1 MATKRGFQ
9 WLTGDVSWL
18 EYGAKW
24 VREIPGSNGQRY
36 HVLSFDNWS
45 EYEREPELKYMVD
58 LSEIDLAS
66 IPEETKASALESCG
80 WEPPGVDEIPEA
92 QRRLM
97 LVEALH
103 GYGAKAPL
111 FDVSGNN
118 AGKLIRAAKA
128 CSYEVTASCEAY
140 EQAMA
145 KPVNKLGST
154 AREFMTGDIDSAI
167 GRGLEAGDHNAEIV
181 ALMMRGKRS

>member
-36 HVLSFDNWS
+36 HVLSFDNWA

-58 LSEIDLAS
+58 LSEIDLENIS
-66 IPEETKASALESCG
+66 DETKASAMECCDVSIG
-80 WEPPGVDEIPEA
+80 ETHANP
-92 QRRLM
+92 
-97 LVEALH
+97 LVMVECLH
-103 GYGAKAPL
+103 SYGAKAPL
-111 FDVSGNN
+111 YDESGNN
-118 AGKLIRAAKA
+118 AGKLIRAAKR
-128 CSYEVTASCEAY
+128 CSYEITASSEAY
-140 EQAMA
+140 EQAMT

-154 AREFMTGDIDSAI
+154 AREFMAGDIDSAI
-167 GRGLEAGDHNAEIV
+167 GRGLEAGDRNAEIV
-181 ALMMRGKRS
+181 ALMMRGGKRS